1 MKVCNRLTFMH
12 DVNAAFAEDKAYLL
26 LLKFH
31 CFLQLFAQSGT
42 GLVFSRTGS

>member
-1 MKVCNRLTFMH
+1 MKVCNLLTFMH
-12 DVNAAFAEDKAYLL
+12 DVKAAFLEDKAYL